1 MEGLIASPDKKE
13 PKMETMEKCCWKG
26 NIGQLLD
33 MDRKEFMSAMLKGA
47 KNLLPGPVETSQRKS
62 WRDEFKVLKYD
73 TFGSFKK
80 SELERWRNLEIVF
93 EMELPNRKRPDAVIF
108 ARNMVVVLEFKRM
121 EKDFDGFIKQVK
133 SYCRSLRRLESLGK
147 NRKVKGILIYTKMEK
162 CHDIAKVQVCSKD
175 RLASALQHLLG
186 GYPVKE

>member
-1 MEGLIASPDKKE
+1 
-13 PKMETMEKCCWKG
+13 METIGKCCWKG
-26 NIGQLLD
+26 TIGQLLD
-33 MDRKEFMSAMLKGA
+33 MDRKMFVARMKEGQADVLPESAQ
-47 KNLLPGPVETSQRKS
+47 TSQLKS
-62 WRDEFKVLKYD
+62 WRDSFKVLKYD